1 LACRPRKAK
10 PGPVYLLVNLSGR
23 LSDLADGSTYR
34 NGGSEK
40 IGQGGVGPAE
50 PLGEATLDE
59 AAATK

>member
-1 LACRPRKAK
+1 
-10 PGPVYLLVNLSGR
+10 VYLLVNLSGR